1 MGESGK
7 FYHDIAQILQ
17 TPPPPLLLLG
27 DKKTVYV
34 SSLHFQL
41 AFFFCQFPQGVQP
54 DEESVRIF
62 VEFQRVESAIKG
74 ILTQFF
80 LEHQYK
86 PSISSVCFIT
96 DLFRKLRHLLNQSD
110 AKLKPIATWLSVFFR
125 ARDHLCVSTLSFRGF
140 PCDSSFCFQRLFMVR
155 GDVKLCCDWLWC
167 FPFVLRHSTESVLK
181 LKNAWALMYK
191 GRTTLS
197 NE

>member
-17 TPPPPLLLLG
+17 TPPPLLLLG

-41 AFFFCQFPQGVQP
+41 AFFFYQFPQGVQP

-80 LEHQYK
+80 LEHQNK

-110 AKLKPIATWLSVFFR
+110 AKLKPIATWLSALSR

-140 PCDSSFCFQRLFMVR
+140 PCDYFFCFHWLFMAR
-155 GDVKLCCDWLWC
+155 DDVKLCCDWLWC
-167 FPFVLRHSTESVLK
+167 FPFVCD
-181 LKNAWALMYK
+181 
-191 GRTTLS
+191 TLPKAS
-197 NE
+197 

>member
-1 MGESGK
+1 M
-7 FYHDIAQILQ
+7 
-17 TPPPPLLLLG
+17 
-27 DKKTVYV
+27 
-34 SSLHFQL
+34 SSTFLTRT
-41 AFFFCQFPQGVQP
+41 FFFYQFPQGVQP

-62 VEFQRVESAIKG
+62 VESQRVESAIKG

-86 PSISSVCFIT
+86 PIISSVCFIT

-110 AKLKPIATWLSVFFR
+110 AKLKPIATWLSALSR

-140 PCDSSFCFQRLFMVR
+140 TCDYLFCFHWLFMAR
-155 GDVKLCCDWLWC
+155 DDVKLCCDWLLC

-191 GRTTLS
+191 GQITPA
-197 NE
+197 NG

>member
-7 FYHDIAQILQ
+7 FYHGVAQILQ
-17 TPPPPLLLLG
+17 TPPPLLLLLG

-80 LEHQYK
+80 LEHQNK

-125 ARDHLCVSTLSFRGF
+125 ARDHLCVLLGVFVGSHATVSFVFNGCSWF
-140 PCDSSFCFQRLFMVR
+140 VVTSSFVVIGCGVFLLF
-155 GDVKLCCDWLWC
+155 CDT
-167 FPFVLRHSTESVLK
+167 PPKAS
-181 LKNAWALMYK
+181 
-191 GRTTLS
+191 
-197 NE
+197 